1 MYKKICIIFVLLIG
15 LVCVFCVYNHL
26 TDENKTEETISY
38 NTNADIY
45 SIEII
50 YEGILRIDRGVINI
64 DFTTNEMIFESSN
77 NSITK
82 YKLNDSHKIINFI
95 KDNALHSDWD
105 KDMIEPPSDVTVML
119 PIGDNVYRLL
129 WRITVVT
136 SEDEYVFCNYEKYPY
151 YWYELIDLI
160 CEETGIP
167 RRIVG
172 IY

>member
-1 MYKKICIIFVLLIG
+1 MYKRICMLLALLVG
-15 LVCVFCVYNHL
+15 LVCVFCIYNYMK
-26 TDENKTEETISY
+26 DENKTEETMSY
-38 NTNADIY
+38 NTNAEIY
-45 SIEII
+45 RMEII
-50 YEGILRIDRGVINI
+50 YEGIPRIDRGVINI
-64 DFTTNEMIFESSN
+64 DFATKEMIFESSN

-82 YKLNDSHKIINFI
+82 YKLNDFHKIINFT
-95 KDNALHSDWD
+95 KDNVLRSDWD

-136 SEDEYVFCNYEKYPY
+136 SEDEYVFCSYEKYPY

-167 RRIVG
+167 RRIIG
-172 IY
+172 IN